1 MLRSSGT
8 DLNATMPA
16 SETSSVNTQASITD
30 DFTRSTT
37 ELKAIM
43 FANEILPV
51 TLKIATNNSLTLSDI
66 DLISN
71 VSTKAMLQASL
82 YIQA

>member
-1 MLRSSGT
+1 
-8 DLNATMPA
+8 
-16 SETSSVNTQASITD
+16 
-30 DFTRSTT
+30 
-37 ELKAIM
+37 M